1 MIIGIVVFIFCCI
14 GIYGFYTNLLFLTYI
29 GLALSLI
36 EQIIGIITGQQK
48 GLGFIPLCL
57 IISIGGAIAGN
68 NFLKCLAI
76 VFCYEN
82 VLVFILGIPFAITN
96 YKKIKQGY
104 EETK

>member
-1 MIIGIVVFIFCCI
+1 MILGIVVFVFCFA
-14 GIYGFYTNLLFLTYI
+14 GIYGFYTNLLILTYI

-48 GLGFIPLCL
+48 GLGLIPLCL

-68 NFLKCLAI
+68 NFLRCLAI

-82 VLVFILGIPFAITN
+82 VIMFILGIPVVIAN

-104 EETK
+104 KEKK